1 MTEDSPNPIDPLA
14 VTRLMNVPFLDDS
27 TKAFEIISNQKM
39 GSLSAQYQEFQKRS
53 NVSWQV
59 TYRLL
64 KKIGEGGQGV
74 VYLADR
80 VGAHD
85 VSFRLALKIF
95 SPDCYKTREMYDLE
109 MARLARV
116 GMRLAKIQQDH
127 LLDIHNLMM
136 SDGIE
141 MMVMEWVEGYDL
153 SYLMKPDVFERLKHD
168 VPRETWEYI
177 NDVIATRQ
185 GSGVR
190 IKPGVAIAILRD
202 CLSGVAALHENQ
214 IVHADLKP
222 SNIMVKL
229 TGNSKIIDFG
239 SAYVLDDLP
248 EKCTWT
254 PRYAAPELLLGAPYS
269 ISSDLASL
277 GYILL
282 EMLTG
287 VLPFREVTTIKELT
301 QAKIELPDR
310 FEELLPP
317 DLQKDDSLIGLVRG
331 LIASDPKVR
340 FPSAVAADLEEVGAA
355 EIHRHLIKANLA
367 SEYEHDL
374 KTWLCA
380 LDALEKKTALRK
392 SSLSSPS

>member
-1 MTEDSPNPIDPLA
+1 MTEDSSKQFDALALTRVMDGPIG
-14 VTRLMNVPFLDDS
+14 DDS
-27 TKAFEIISNQKM
+27 TKAFEIISNQEL
-39 GSLSAQYQEFQKRS
+39 GPLSAQYQDFQKRS
-53 NVSWQV
+53 DVSWEV
-59 TYRLL
+59 TYRLI

-80 VGAHD
+80 VGAHGA
-85 VSFRLALKIF
+85 SFRLALKIF
-95 SPDCYKTREMYDLE
+95 SPDPYQSHEMYDQE

-116 GMRLAKIQQDH
+116 GMKLAKIQQDH
-127 LLDIHNLMM
+127 LLDIHNIMM

-153 SYLMKPDVFERLKHD
+153 SHLMKLETFNRLKKN
-168 VPRETWEYI
+168 VAQGTWEYI
-177 NDVIATRQ
+177 NDVIATKQ
-185 GSGVR
+185 GNGVR

-202 CLSGVAALHENQ
+202 CLSGVAALHEKR

-239 SAYVLDDLP
+239 SAYALDELP
-248 EKCTWT
+248 SRRTWT
-254 PRYAAPELLLGAPYS
+254 PRYAAPELLLGSPYS

-287 VLPFREVTTIKELT
+287 VTPFRNVKTIKELT
-301 QAKIELPDR
+301 QAKLDLPGQ
-310 FEELLPP
+310 LKNQLPK
-317 DLQKDDSLIGLVRG
+317 DLQKDEFLVGLIQG
-331 LIASDPKVR
+331 LIAPDPKQR
-340 FPSAVAADLEEVGAA
+340 FPSAVAADLEKVGAA

-380 LDALEKKTALRK
+380 LNAMEHQQ
-392 SSLSSPS
+392 